1 MSNNS
6 TKFLVKDQDVG
17 NRLDII
23 LVKLFPNLSRSN
35 LKKFIEQ
42 RQVKV
47 NDSIVVSAS
56 KKLKGNDSVEVN
68 LIPQNVIKILPANI
82 KLNIVYEDKDILIIN
97 KPAGMVVH
105 PGAGNHN
112 NTLVNALIYKYKKK
126 LSNVNGDTR
135 PGIVHR
141 IDKETSGLLVVAKN
155 NNAHSSLGKQFSN
168 HTIKRKYQ
176 ALSWGIL
183 RPLSGRIETLISRSR
198 KNRQLMSATEI
209 SGKKA
214 ITNYKTI
221 NVFEIKDIPKI
232 SFIECELE
240 TGRTHQIRVHMA
252 YKGCSLLGDQ
262 QYGKKNLKFKKIN
275 EEFENKLKVLNR
287 QALHAKSL
295 GFIHPSTKKFISFES
310 KLPQDFKKILDLLNK
325 LSNLNTKFSL

>member
-1 MSNNS
+1 MLNNS
-6 TKFLVKDQDVG
+6 TKFLIADEDVG
-17 NRLDII
+17 NRLDIV
-23 LVKLFPNLSRSN
+23 LVKLLPALSRSN
-35 LKKFIEQ
+35 LKKIIELK
-42 RQVKV
+42 QVKINNLV
-47 NDSIVVSAS
+47 ISSPS
-56 KKLKGNDSVEVN
+56 KKLKEKDTVEIN
-68 LIPQNVIKILPANI
+68 LTLKREEKILPANI
-82 KLNIVYEDKDILIIN
+82 KLNIVYEDKDILVLN

-105 PGAGNHN
+105 PGAGNYN
-112 NTLVNALIYKYKKK
+112 NTMVNALIYKYKKK
-126 LSNVNGDTR
+126 LSDINGDTR

-155 NNAHSSLGKQFSN
+155 NNAHSNLGQQFSN
-168 HTIKRKYQ
+168 HSIKRKYH
-176 ALSWGIL
+176 ALCWGVL
-183 RPLSGRIETLISRSR
+183 RPLNAKIETLIGRSR
-198 KNRQLMSATEI
+198 KNRQLMSVTEI

-214 ITNYKTI
+214 ITNYKTLK
-221 NVFEIKDIPKI
+221 VFEIKDVPKI

-275 EEFENKLKVLNR
+275 EDFEKKLKILNR

-295 GFIHPSTKKFISFES
+295 GFIHPTTKKFMSFES

-325 LSNLNTKFSL
+325 LSH